1 MQKNAEIFFL
11 PRFSQFLF
19 QISIPNYHVEL
30 SHCAISNFSFSFFLL
45 SKLVFVPGERFN
57 CKLLIPFFFS
67 FFFWKRTR
75 TLVCSLRPRYET
87 TTKINLKTINLFR
100 SPCVTRSPGIPLTL
114 LNVRNVWH
122 KVRLNFTN
130 AYMLARTKEF
140 YPRRYSRLFTEL
152 GESES
157 TKVTLLSSV
166 EERTE
171 GKTKRKIEELQ
182 RYDFVMS
189 LHNFFFFRD
198 KRRTEFV
205 EEKKG
210 ERNARVRRHGKM
222 IL

>member
-1 MQKNAEIFFL
+1 
-11 PRFSQFLF
+11 
-19 QISIPNYHVEL
+19 
-30 SHCAISNFSFSFFLL
+30 
-45 SKLVFVPGERFN
+45 
-57 CKLLIPFFFS
+57 
-67 FFFWKRTR
+67 
-75 TLVCSLRPRYET
+75 
-87 TTKINLKTINLFR
+87 
-100 SPCVTRSPGIPLTL
+100 
-114 LNVRNVWH
+114 
-122 KVRLNFTN
+122 
-130 AYMLARTKEF
+130 MLARTKEF

-171 GKTKRKIEELQ
+171 GKTKRKKKKRKIEELQ

>member
-1 MQKNAEIFFL
+1 MCNTFTRHSPDFA
-11 PRFSQFLF
+11 
-19 QISIPNYHVEL
+19 
-30 SHCAISNFSFSFFLL
+30 
-45 SKLVFVPGERFN
+45 
-57 CKLLIPFFFS
+57 
-67 FFFWKRTR
+67 KRPQR
-75 TLVCSLRPRYET
+75 
-87 TTKINLKTINLFR
+87 
-100 SPCVTRSPGIPLTL
+100 
-114 LNVRNVWH
+114 LN

>member
-114 LNVRNVWH
+114 LNVRNVWTKLGWISQTLICSLVQRNSTRVDTLVSSPNLV
-122 KVRLNFTN
+122 KVNQQKLRCCR
-130 AYMLARTKEF
+130 A
-140 YPRRYSRLFTEL
+140 
-152 GESES
+152 
-157 TKVTLLSSV
+157 
-166 EERTE
+166 
-171 GKTKRKIEELQ
+171 
-182 RYDFVMS
+182 
-189 LHNFFFFRD
+189 
-198 KRRTEFV
+198 
-205 EEKKG
+205 
-210 ERNARVRRHGKM
+210 
-222 IL
+222 